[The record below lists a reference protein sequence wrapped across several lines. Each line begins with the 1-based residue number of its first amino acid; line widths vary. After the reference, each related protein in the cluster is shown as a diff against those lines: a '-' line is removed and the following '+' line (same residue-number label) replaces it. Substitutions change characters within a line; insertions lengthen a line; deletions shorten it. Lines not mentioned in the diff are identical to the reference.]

1 MSNEPGWSANPDI
14 TPGVLLGERFRI
26 EAVLGTGGMATVYRA
41 LDESLGRTVA
51 LKVFRTDLAAADDV
65 RRQRDEIQLLASLN
79 APGLV
84 TLFDAIAEGVDG
96 GHGRAYLVLEF
107 VDGQDLRTRLLGGT
121 LASATVATIGADVAE
136 ALAYIHSR
144 GVVHRD
150 VKPANILLPHEG
162 VGQTGPCAKLTDFGI
177 ARIVDDAHLTATGTI
192 IGTASYLSPEQSL
205 GGPIAAESDVY
216 SLGLVLLECLTGERA
231 FPGTTLESVSARLAR
246 DPYIPPTLGA
256 DWLRVLTAMT
266 ERRPEDRFD
275 AATAAAQLGIL
286 ARAET
291 AAPAATAPPAITA
304 LATTASVDE
313 EPAEAEPLEATK
325 IFPVDA
331 LTEPFLRNA
340 PAAVGQDLSAGR
352 STTEQTVR
360 LDTGLPPAP
369 ARRPHAMVWVIGGTI
384 ALTLLAILALS
395 LAQFPGSSSPSMSTP
410 PPSQAPAP
418 AASSIFYPAVGGTLG
433 DHLNQLQ
440 RSVAP

>member
-14 TPGVLLGERFRI
+14 TLGVLLGERFRI

-162 VGQTGPCAKLTDFGI
+162 GGHTGPRAKLTDFGI

-266 ERRPEDRFD
+266 KRRPEDRID
-275 AATAAAQLGIL
+275 AATAATRLGVL

-291 AAPAATAPPAITA
+291 AAPTATAPTATAPPAITA

-331 LTEPFLRNA
+331 LTEPFLRTA
-340 PAAVGQDLSAGR
+340 PAGV
-352 STTEQTVR
+352 VH
-360 LDTGLPPAP
+360 

-384 ALTLLAILALS
+384 AVTLLAILALS

-410 PPSQAPAP
+410 PPSQAPVP
-418 AASSIFYPAVGGTLG
+418 AASSISYPAVGGTLG
-433 DHLNQLQ
+433 DHLNRLQ

>member
-14 TPGVLLGERFRI
+14 TLGVLLGERFRI

-121 LASATVATIGADVAE
+121 LASALVATIGADVAE

-162 VGQTGPCAKLTDFGI
+162 VGHSGPCAKLTDFGI

-266 ERRPEDRFD
+266 KRRPEDRFD
-275 AATAAAQLGIL
+275 AATAAAQLSIL

-291 AAPAATAPPAITA
+291 AAPAATGPTATAPTATAPPAITA

-313 EPAEAEPLEATK
+313 ERAETEPLEATK

-340 PAAVGQDLSAGR
+340 PAAVGH
-352 STTEQTVR
+352 
-360 LDTGLPPAP
+360 

-395 LAQFPGSSSPSMSTP
+395 LAQFPGSSPPSMSTP
-410 PPSQAPAP
+410 PPSQAPVP
-418 AASSIFYPAVGGTLG
+418 AASSISYPAVGGTLG

>member
-14 TPGVLLGERFRI
+14 TLGVLLGERFRI

-121 LASATVATIGADVAE
+121 LASALVATIGADVAE

-162 VGQTGPCAKLTDFGI
+162 VGHSGPCAKLTDFGI

-231 FPGTTLESVSARLAR
+231 FPGTALESVSARLAR

-266 ERRPEDRFD
+266 KRRPEDRID
-275 AATAAAQLGIL
+275 AATAAARLGVL

-291 AAPAATAPPAITA
+291 APPIATAPTAPTATAPPAITA

-313 EPAEAEPLEATK
+313 ERAETEPLEATK

-331 LTEPFLRNA
+331 LTEPFLRTA
-340 PAAVGQDLSAGR
+340 PAGV
-352 STTEQTVR
+352 VH
-360 LDTGLPPAP
+360 

-384 ALTLLAILALS
+384 AVTLLAMLALS
-395 LAQFPGSSSPSMSTP
+395 LAQFPGSSPPSMSTP
-410 PPSQAPAP
+410 PPSHAPVP
-418 AASSIFYPAVGGTLG
+418 AASSISYPAVGGTLG

>member
-14 TPGVLLGERFRI
+14 TLGVLLGERFRI

-121 LASATVATIGADVAE
+121 LASALVATIGADVAE

-162 VGQTGPCAKLTDFGI
+162 VGHSGPCAKLTDFGI

-266 ERRPEDRFD
+266 KRRPEDRFD

-291 AAPAATAPPAITA
+291 AAPAATGPTATAPTATAPPAITA

-313 EPAEAEPLEATK
+313 ERAETEPLEATK

-340 PAAVGQDLSAGR
+340 PAAVGH
-352 STTEQTVR
+352 
-360 LDTGLPPAP
+360 

-395 LAQFPGSSSPSMSTP
+395 LAQFPGSSPPSMSTP
-410 PPSQAPAP
+410 PPSQAPVP
-418 AASSIFYPAVGGTLG
+418 AASSISYPAVGGTLG

>member
-14 TPGVLLGERFRI
+14 TLGVLLGERFRI

-121 LASATVATIGADVAE
+121 LASALVATIGADVAE

-162 VGQTGPCAKLTDFGI
+162 GGHTGPRAKLTDFGI

-231 FPGTTLESVSARLAR
+231 FPGTALETVSARLAR

-266 ERRPEDRFD
+266 KRRPEDRID
-275 AATAAAQLGIL
+275 AATAATRLGVL

-291 AAPAATAPPAITA
+291 AAPTATAPTATAPPAITA

-331 LTEPFLRNA
+331 LTEPFLRTA
-340 PAAVGQDLSAGR
+340 PAGV
-352 STTEQTVR
+352 VH
-360 LDTGLPPAP
+360 

-384 ALTLLAILALS
+384 AVTLLAILALS

-410 PPSQAPAP
+410 PPSQAPVP
-418 AASSIFYPAVGGTLG
+418 AASSISYPAVGGTLG
-433 DHLNQLQ
+433 DHLNRLQ

>member
-14 TPGVLLGERFRI
+14 SPGILLGERFRI
-26 EAVLGTGGMATVYRA
+26 KAVLGTGGMATVYRA

-96 GHGRAYLVLEF
+96 GRGRAYLVLEF

-162 VGQTGPCAKLTDFGI
+162 GGHTGPRAKLTDFGI

-231 FPGTTLESVSARLAR
+231 FPGTALETVSARLAR

-266 ERRPEDRFD
+266 ERRPEDRID
-275 AATAAAQLGIL
+275 AATAATRLGVL

-291 AAPAATAPPAITA
+291 AAPTATAPTATAPPAITA

-331 LTEPFLRNA
+331 LTEPFLRTA
-340 PAAVGQDLSAGR
+340 PAGV
-352 STTEQTVR
+352 VH
-360 LDTGLPPAP
+360 

-384 ALTLLAILALS
+384 AVTLLAILALS

-410 PPSQAPAP
+410 PPSQAPVP
-418 AASSIFYPAVGGTLG
+418 AASSISYPAVGGTLG
-433 DHLNQLQ
+433 DHLNRLQ